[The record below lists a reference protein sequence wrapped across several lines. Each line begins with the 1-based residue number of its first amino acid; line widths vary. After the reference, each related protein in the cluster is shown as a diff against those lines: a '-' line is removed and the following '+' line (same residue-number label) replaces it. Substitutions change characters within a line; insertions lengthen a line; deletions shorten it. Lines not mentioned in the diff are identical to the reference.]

1 MNTITKQPENVI
13 QDTKKYITDTARHL
27 FSEFSYL
34 GVSMNDIAKK
44 LNITKAALY
53 YHFTGKA
60 EIYGK
65 VLDNVFND
73 LSLSITQA
81 SNETTVD
88 KKLHKLIKNYLDFG
102 FKEKNL
108 IKALMLKLPPADSQI
123 TKHIAQLRERIA
135 NLIQPMIEEVFANKK
150 IAKKV
155 DPVRNFEENQKNYS
169 KIDEISNRVDSKLL
183 TSLLTSMMNGL
194 LLEYSFLNKKINSA
208 KISDQIIKIL
218 FQGFLDQAII

>member
-1 MNTITKQPENVI
+1 MKTIAKQPEDVI
-13 QDTKKYITDTARHL
+13 QDTKKYITDTARRL

-73 LSLSITQA
+73 LSLSIAQA
-81 SNETTVD
+81 SNEATID

-108 IKALMLKLPPADSQI
+108 IKALIMKLSPANDPM
-123 TKHIAQLRERIA
+123 TKYIVQLRERVT
-135 NLIQPMIEEVFANKK
+135 NLIQPIIEEVFASKK
-150 IAKKV
+150 LTKKV
-155 DPVRNFEENQKNYS
+155 DAG
-169 KIDEISNRVDSKLL
+169 LL
-183 TSLLTSMMNGL
+183 TSLLTDMMDGL

-208 KISDQIIKIL
+208 KISDQIIAVL
-218 FQGFLDQAII
+218 F

>member
-1 MNTITKQPENVI
+1 MKTIAKQPEDVI
-13 QDTKKYITDTARHL
+13 QDTKKYIIDTARRL

-60 EIYGK
+60 KIYEK

-73 LSLSITQA
+73 LSLSIAQA
-81 SNETTVD
+81 SNEATID

-108 IKALMLKLPPADSQI
+108 IKALMLKLSPADDQI
-123 TKHIAQLRERIA
+123 TKRIVQLREEVA
-135 NLIQPMIEEVFANKK
+135 HLIQPVIEEVFASKK
-150 IAKKV
+150 LTRKV
-155 DPVRNFEENQKNYS
+155 DAG
-169 KIDEISNRVDSKLL
+169 LL
-183 TSLLTSMMNGL
+183 TSLLTSMMDGL

-208 KISDQIIKIL
+208 KISDQIIAIL
-218 FQGFLDQAII
+218 F

>member
-1 MNTITKQPENVI
+1 METIIKQPEDVI
-13 QDTKKYITDTARHL
+13 QDTKKYITDTARRL

-65 VLDNVFND
+65 VLDDVFD
-73 LSLSITQA
+73 GLSLSITQA
-81 SNETTVD
+81 SNETTID

-108 IKALMLKLPPADSQI
+108 VKALMLKLSPADTQI
-123 TKHIAQLRERIA
+123 TKHITQLRERIA
-135 NLIQPMIEEVFANKK
+135 NLIHPVIREISTNKK
-150 IAKKV
+150 LTEKV
-155 DPVRNFEENQKNYS
+155 DVGF
-169 KIDEISNRVDSKLL
+169 L
-183 TSLLTSMMNGL
+183 TSLLTSMMDGL

-208 KISDQIIKIL
+208 KISDQIIAVL
-218 FQGFLDQAII
+218 F

>member
-1 MNTITKQPENVI
+1 MKTIAKQPEDVI
-13 QDTKKYITDTARHL
+13 QDTKKYITDTARRL

-60 EIYGK
+60 EIYEK

-73 LSLSITQA
+73 LSLSIAQA
-81 SNETTVD
+81 SNEATID

-108 IKALMLKLPPADSQI
+108 IKALMLKLSPADDQI
-123 TKHIAQLRERIA
+123 TKRITQLRERVA
-135 NLIQPMIEEVFANKK
+135 NLIQPIIEEVFASKK
-150 IAKKV
+150 LTKKV
-155 DPVRNFEENQKNYS
+155 DVG
-169 KIDEISNRVDSKLL
+169 LL
-183 TSLLTSMMNGL
+183 TSLLTSMMDGL

-208 KISDQIIKIL
+208 KISDQIIAVL
-218 FQGFLDQAII
+218 F

>member
-1 MNTITKQPENVI
+1 MKTIAKQPEDVI
-13 QDTKKYITDTARHL
+13 QDTKKYITDTARRL

-60 EIYGK
+60 EIYEK

-73 LSLSITQA
+73 LSLSIALA
-81 SNETTVD
+81 SNEATID

-108 IKALMLKLPPADSQI
+108 IKALILKLSPANDPM
-123 TKHIAQLRERIA
+123 TKHITQLRERVVH
-135 NLIQPMIEEVFANKK
+135 LIQPVIEEMFASKK
-150 IAKKV
+150 LTKKV
-155 DPVRNFEENQKNYS
+155 DVG
-169 KIDEISNRVDSKLL
+169 LL
-183 TSLLTSMMNGL
+183 TSLLISMMDGL

-208 KISDQIIKIL
+208 KISNQIIAVL
-218 FQGFLDQAII
+218 F

>member
-1 MNTITKQPENVI
+1 MATIAKQSGDIV
-13 QDTKKYITDTARHL
+13 QDTKKYITDTARRL

-60 EIYGK
+60 EIYEK

-73 LSLSITQA
+73 LSLSIAQA
-81 SNETTVD
+81 SSEAAID

-108 IKALMLKLPPADSQI
+108 IKALMLKLSPADDQI
-123 TKHIAQLRERIA
+123 TKRITQLRERVA
-135 NLIQPMIEEVFANKK
+135 NLIQPIIEEVFASKK
-150 IAKKV
+150 LTKKV
-155 DPVRNFEENQKNYS
+155 DAG
-169 KIDEISNRVDSKLL
+169 LL
-183 TSLLTSMMNGL
+183 TSLLTNMMDGL

-208 KISDQIIKIL
+208 KISDQIIAVL
-218 FQGFLDQAII
+218 F

>member
-1 MNTITKQPENVI
+1 MATIAKQSGDIV
-13 QDTKKYITDTARHL
+13 QDTKKYITDTARRL

-60 EIYGK
+60 EIYEK

-73 LSLSITQA
+73 LSLSIAQA
-81 SNETTVD
+81 PNEAMID

-102 FKEKNL
+102 SKEKNL
-108 IKALMLKLPPADSQI
+108 IKALMLKLSPADDQI
-123 TKHIAQLRERIA
+123 TKRITQLRERVV
-135 NLIQPMIEEVFANKK
+135 NLIQPVIEEVFASKK
-150 IAKKV
+150 LTKKV
-155 DPVRNFEENQKNYS
+155 DVG
-169 KIDEISNRVDSKLL
+169 LL
-183 TSLLTSMMNGL
+183 TSLLTSMMDGL

-208 KISDQIIKIL
+208 KISDQIIAVL
-218 FQGFLDQAII
+218 F

>member
-1 MNTITKQPENVI
+1 MKTIAKQPEDVI
-13 QDTKKYITDTARHL
+13 QDTKKYITDTARRL

-60 EIYGK
+60 EIYEK

-73 LSLSITQA
+73 LSLSIALA
-81 SNETTVD
+81 SNEATID

-108 IKALMLKLPPADSQI
+108 IKALILKLSPANDPM
-123 TKHIAQLRERIA
+123 TKHITQLRERVVH
-135 NLIQPMIEEVFANKK
+135 LIQPVIEEVFASKK
-150 IAKKV
+150 LTKKV
-155 DPVRNFEENQKNYS
+155 DVG
-169 KIDEISNRVDSKLL
+169 LL
-183 TSLLTSMMNGL
+183 TSLLTSMMDGL

-208 KISDQIIKIL
+208 KISNQIIAVL
-218 FQGFLDQAII
+218 F

>member
-1 MNTITKQPENVI
+1 MKTIAKQPEDVI
-13 QDTKKYITDTARHL
+13 QDTKKYITDTARRL

-60 EIYGK
+60 EIYEK
-65 VLDNVFND
+65 VLNDVFND
-73 LSLSITQA
+73 LSLSIAQA
-81 SNETTVD
+81 SNEAAID

-108 IKALMLKLPPADSQI
+108 IKALMLKLSPADDQI
-123 TKHIAQLRERIA
+123 TKRIAQLRERVA
-135 NLIQPMIEEVFANKK
+135 NLIQPIIEEVFASKK
-150 IAKKV
+150 LTKKV
-155 DPVRNFEENQKNYS
+155 DAG
-169 KIDEISNRVDSKLL
+169 LL
-183 TSLLTSMMNGL
+183 TSLLTSMMDGL

-208 KISDQIIKIL
+208 KISDQIIAVL
-218 FQGFLDQAII
+218 F